1 MLPILTSLLS
11 PNSVV
16 GDPNDYSISMS
27 YNLSG
32 EEHATL
38 AGLTLS
44 RRSTKDIISSYN
56 EEKSKNQI
64 IPIEE
69 HIEEELIDSQL
80 ETKNDSK
87 DDDPTPPGQMKLF

>member
-11 PNSVV
+11 PNSIV

-38 AGLTLS
+38 AGLILS

-56 EEKSKNQI
+56 EEKSKIQI
-64 IPIEE
+64 LPSDNYA
-69 HIEEELIDSQL
+69 EEELIDTNAEIKS
-80 ETKNDSK
+80 DSK
-87 DDDPTPPGQMKLF
+87 DDDSTPPGQMKLF